1 MGRTKTPQKSQVHD
15 QIALHTSR
23 TLINLEETLNPKP
36 NVHFSFLLF
45 LDELIRRCILY
56 HIIIYFRIISLM
68 SSMSLRSLNLPGV
81 GTKYE
86 FETDK
91 GDTVAIFFTK
101 TGTIQMYT
109 LQKGCHTPSA
119 AEMTPV
125 EARRLGNILT
135 GAIIE
140 ADQESVEIAFS
151 ALADLRVTIH
161 SFIIPKAISGK
172 TIEDLQIR
180 AKTGATVIAVC
191 RHDKNIINPPP
202 AFVFETGD
210 AALVIGES
218 DQIRMFEREIMVD

>member
-1 MGRTKTPQKSQVHD
+1 
-15 QIALHTSR
+15 
-23 TLINLEETLNPKP
+23 
-36 NVHFSFLLF
+36 
-45 LDELIRRCILY
+45 
-56 HIIIYFRIISLM
+56 M
-68 SSMSLRSLNLPGV
+68 SAMALRSLNLPGI

-119 AEMTPV
+119 AVMTPV

-161 SFIIPKAISGK
+161 TYYVPKAIAGK

-191 RHDKNIINPPP
+191 RHDRNIINPPP
-202 AFVFETGD
+202 TFVFETGD

-218 DQIRMFEREIMVD
+218 DQIKKFEREIMVE

>member
-1 MGRTKTPQKSQVHD
+1 
-15 QIALHTSR
+15 
-23 TLINLEETLNPKP
+23 
-36 NVHFSFLLF
+36 
-45 LDELIRRCILY
+45 
-56 HIIIYFRIISLM
+56 M
-68 SSMSLRSLNLPGV
+68 SAMSLRSLNLPGI

-101 TGTIQMYT
+101 TGAIQMYT
-109 LQKGCHTPSA
+109 LQKGCTTPSA

-140 ADQESVEIAFS
+140 ADQESVGIAFS
-151 ALADLRVTIH
+151 ALDDLRVTIH
-161 SFIIPKAISGK
+161 SFLIPKAITGR

-191 RHDKNIINPPP
+191 RRDRNIVNPPP
-202 AFVFETGD
+202 TFVFESGD

-218 DQIRMFEREIMVD
+218 DQIKMFEREIMVD